1 MLSLN
6 EAREFLRIDGTENDN
21 IINALLNAIPSY
33 IEITTGMTKHRAFN
47 KYGKQIYIAVVVQC
61 RTIGK

>member
-33 IEITTGMTKHRAFN
+33 IEITTGMTTPQQSTEPLIN
-47 KYGKQIYIAVVVQC
+47 TVS
-61 RTIGK
+61 

>member
-33 IEITTGMTKHRAFN
+33 IEITTGMTTPQQSTEEDIGLMMA
-47 KYGKQIYIAVVVQC
+47 GIAKEASRQ
-61 RTIGK
+61 